1 MRVGNSLVW
10 AVGLS
15 WAVSYSHAV
24 SADDLRAQVEA
35 LNAITAFAG
44 QTCGDPVPLTG
55 RSDHLELSGDVKA
68 QLAGVIAK
76 VADLGINGAAK
87 YKNESFQNVLHEQLA
102 QTLKDRSNCKLEVFK
117 LLQEKMII
125 QR

>member
-1 MRVGNSLVW
+1 MRLGNTAVW
-10 AVGLS
+10 AVGLNCAIS
-15 WAVSYSHAV
+15 LSYV
-24 SADDLRAQVEA
+24 VNADDLKAQVEA
-35 LNAITAFAG
+35 LNAITNFAA

-76 VADLGINGAAK
+76 IADLGISGAGK
-87 YKNESFQNVLHEQLA
+87 YRSENFQNVLHEELA